1 MMRLGI
7 IGCGAMARTLLNG
20 LQAAQAPLKMVI
32 CLSTPRSL
40 ASAQACLQAYPWDF
54 TVSDRLED
62 FLAQQPDL
70 VVEAAGQEAV
80 RRHGAAILAEGIDFG
95 IASVGCL
102 TDDALHQ
109 TLLDA
114 ARSAGA
120 RLHILP
126 GAVGGVDILAAARL
140 SGLAEVLYTSRKPP
154 MAWKGTKAEACVSLD
169 NLEES
174 CIFFQGSARDAAKDY
189 PQNAN
194 VAATI
199 ALAGVGLDHTQVQ
212 LIADPTIQRNI
223 HEVRF
228 VSGCAEAKLYIE
240 GKPAPDNPKTS
251 QTAGF
256 SLARFVLNHLNQE
269 AV

>member
-1 MMRLGI
+1 MRLGI

-20 LQAAQAPLKMVI
+20 LRTAQAPLTMVV
-32 CLSTPRSL
+32 CLSSARSL
-40 ASAQACLQAYPWDF
+40 AKAEACLKDYPWDF
-54 TVSDRLED
+54 TVSDRLEA
-62 FLAQQPDL
+62 FLAQKPDL

-80 RRHGAAILAEGIDFG
+80 RQHGGSILAAGIDLG

-102 TDDALHQ
+102 TDDVLHQ
-109 TLLDA
+109 HLLA
-114 ARSAGA
+114 TALSTGA

-140 SGLAEVLYTSRKPP
+140 SGLKEVLYTSRKPP
-154 MAWKGTKAEACVSLD
+154 AAWKGTKAEGCVGLD
-169 NLEES
+169 DLQDPFV
-174 CIFFQGSARDAAKDY
+174 FFKGSARDAATHY

-212 LIADPTIQRNI
+212 LIADPTVKRNI
-223 HEVRF
+223 HEVQF

-240 GKPAPDNPKTS
+240 GKAAPDNPKTS